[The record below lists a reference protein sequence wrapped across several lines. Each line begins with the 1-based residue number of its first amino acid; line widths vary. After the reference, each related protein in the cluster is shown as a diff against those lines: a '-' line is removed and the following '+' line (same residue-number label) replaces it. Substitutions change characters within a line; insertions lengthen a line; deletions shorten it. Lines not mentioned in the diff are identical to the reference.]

1 MTSIRVGTWNV
12 EYATGVSR
20 NERRLVRIQAE
31 VADIWVLTETH
42 DDLDL
47 SPTHSPVST
56 VQRPAGRP
64 GGRWATIWSR
74 WPIVER
80 VVVGDPVRTVAAVV
94 EGPRGPLLVYGTV
107 MPWGSD
113 PGPDLANPAR
123 GWTEQDRVLRLQVAE
138 WQDLQRRYPEVA
150 LVVAGDLNMN
160 LGGKHYYG
168 TARGRATLQAGL
180 DRAGLACAMEW
191 ERVPEGTLRHP
202 PIDHVLVPEAWIA
215 GSRVVSAW
223 EGTTPDGVR
232 LSDHSGLVI
241 SV

>member
-1 MTSIRVGTWNV
+1 MV
-12 EYATGVSR
+12 E
-20 NERRLVRIQAE
+20 
-31 VADIWVLTETH
+31 
-42 DDLDL
+42 
-47 SPTHSPVST
+47 
-56 VQRPAGRP
+56 
-64 GGRWATIWSR
+64 
-74 WPIVER
+74 
-80 VVVGDPVRTVAAVV
+80 DPVCTVAAVV

-180 DRAGLACAMEW
+180 DRAGLACATEW